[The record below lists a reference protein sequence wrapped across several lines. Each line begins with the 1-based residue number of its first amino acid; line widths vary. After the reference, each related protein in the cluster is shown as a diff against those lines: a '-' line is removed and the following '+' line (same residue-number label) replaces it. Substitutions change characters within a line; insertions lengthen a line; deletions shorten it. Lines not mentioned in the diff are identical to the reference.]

1 MTKYVLLIA
10 ATTVL
15 VFAGLA
21 YFFYAREQSALEK
34 VAVAQAETTKA
45 RTERDAALKANE
57 ISQQTINALR
67 DSFKVAN
74 DLAADLAHDVEAAQ
88 KQLGD
93 LQDQVTALRD
103 IDNEVDSYLR
113 VPVPQPLAKLYAGAN
128 SDRAK

>member
-34 VAVAQAETTKA
+34 VAVAQAETVKA
-45 RTERDAALKANE
+45 KNERDAALKANE
-57 ISQQTINALR
+57 VSQQTINALR

-74 DLAADLAHDVEAAQ
+74 ELAADLAGDVESAQ

-93 LQDQVTALRD
+93 LQDQISALRE
-103 IDNEVDSYLR
+103 IDNEVGNYWR
-113 VPVPQPLAKLYAGAN
+113 IPVPDGLQKLYPGTG
-128 SDRAK
+128 DHRAK